1 LDDVD
6 DYRTHTSC
14 VTEAERYE
22 KSLYKG
28 QKNSNKKRIKLS
40 PQQSWI
46 QLVQKSAETAPN
58 KVQHILRKI
67 LDLGDNCPRKEKQFR
82 NFVSNSLSL
91 RNGEDV
97 ITEVWNYL
105 QKCRTQEPG
114 MKNTVSGEI
123 EEDEKGADVDVVQP
137 KGNERSIEDKKQGKI
152 QEGVDATP
160 GPLHDKEIEPS
171 KVIKAM
177 KKALKKS
184 PGQKMK
190 LKELR
195 KQIKN
200 QLEFDKHTKG
210 QLKKLIESQL
220 TANNIS
226 RVRLEGKIVLLLS
239 K

>member
-1 LDDVD
+1 LDYVD
-6 DYRTHTSC
+6 DYRAHTAC

-28 QKNSNKKRIKLS
+28 QKNSSKKKIKLS

-46 QLVQKSAETAPN
+46 QLVQKSAETAPY
-58 KVQHILRKI
+58 KVQNILKKI

-97 ITEVWNYL
+97 ITEVWDYL

-114 MKNTVSGEI
+114 VNDRVSEEI
-123 EEDEKGADVDVVQP
+123 EEDEKDTDVQVVQP
-137 KGNERSIEDKKQGKI
+137 KGDQRSIEEKKQGKI
-152 QEGVDATP
+152 QDGVDATP
-160 GPLHDKEIEPS
+160 GPSHDKDIEPS

-200 QLEFDKHTKG
+200 QLELEKHTKG
-210 QLKKLIESQL
+210 QLKRLIERQL
-220 TANNIS
+220 AANNTS
-226 RVRLEGKIVLLLS
+226 RVRLEGKTVFLLS